1 MKNTEHN
8 QLELENLFANNFKTP
23 QFILLAQIYFESHD
37 LDRAQK
43 VCTIGLENHPENLD
57 AQYLLAKIFLL
68 KNKIIKSEQL
78 LNTSFKKKIIS
89 IKMLKLLIEIR
100 DSNNRSL
107 VETKKIVDYLLTLQ
121 SDDAFGN
128 RWIHNYNQINK
139 SNSHSI
145 TKKEQI
151 FTISPNIISYT
162 FYNVLKNQKY
172 YEQAAVVLN
181 MLQDENQINSKIYKK
196 ESKAISELSNS

>member
-1 MKNTEHN
+1 MNNSEYN
-8 QLELENLFANNFKTP
+8 QLELEHLFANNFKTP
-23 QFILLAQIYFESHD
+23 QFILLAQIYFKSHD

-43 VCTIGLENHPENLD
+43 VCTIGLENHPDNLD

-78 LNTSFKKKIIS
+78 LNTSFKKKLIS

-128 RWIHNYNQINK
+128 RWIHNYTQINK

-145 TKKEQI
+145 TKKEHT

-196 ESKAISELSNS
+196 ESKAISELST

>member
-1 MKNTEHN
+1 MNHLEYN

-37 LDRAQK
+37 LDRAQT

-128 RWIHNYNQINK
+128 RWIHNYTQINK

-145 TKKEQI
+145 TKKAQI